1 MISRDIRQIKLT
13 NGEEILTEVVGED
26 REEVLIRG
34 PLKVH
39 RERVALGDIAR
50 EANMFTRWMG
60 FCDEDE
66 YILAKTNIL
75 AEGLVNDAVA
85 LYYNKMMINT
95 EQDKLEP
102 ITEASQAKNP
112 DMVKAEPTMHLLDT
126 DDDGTP
132 PTYH

>member
-1 MISRDIRQIKLT
+1 MISRDIRQLKLT

-34 PLKVH
+34 PLKVY
-39 RERVALGDIAR
+39 RERIELGTIAR

-66 YILAKTNIL
+66 HIIAKSNIL
-75 AEGLVNDAVA
+75 AMALVNDAVA
-85 LYYNKMMINT
+85 MYYTKMMVNV
-95 EQDKLEP
+95 EQDLITP
-102 ITEASQAKNP
+102 ITDSSEAKVPEVAQAKP
-112 DMVKAEPTMHLLDT
+112 SFQILEE
-126 DDDGTP
+126 DDGTP

>member
-1 MISRDIRQIKLT
+1 MISRDIRQLKLT

-34 PLKVH
+34 PLKVY
-39 RERVALGDIAR
+39 RERVELGTIAR

-66 YILAKTNIL
+66 HIIAKSNIL
-75 AEGLVNDAVA
+75 AMAMVNDAVA
-85 LYYNKMMINT
+85 MYYTKMMVNV
-95 EQDKLEP
+95 EQDSITP
-102 ITEASQAKNP
+102 ITDASQARVP
-112 DMVKAEPTMHLLDT
+112 EVVQQQPSFQILEE
-126 DDDGTP
+126 DDDTP